1 MEFIVKANEGS
12 TIEPLDEGLYT
23 GICTKLIDLGWQ
35 YSEKYD
41 KKQHKMMLGWDIAG
55 EKVELATGE
64 KVNRTMWKEY
74 STSLGDK
81 STLRKDLQSWRGKAF
96 TIQELAG
103 FNLYQILGV
112 PCQMQIIHTEKNG
125 NKYANI
131 SAIIAMPK
139 GMPKPEGD
147 YNTTFF
153 NMDCTDTFGE
163 FGSLPT
169 WIQDKIKN
177 SENYESSGLKAFIE
191 SPNGYSG
198 DDSDGYSD
206 IDCDDDDLPF

>member
-12 TIEPLDEGLYT
+12 SIEPLDEGLYT
-23 GICTKLIDLGWQ
+23 GVCTKLIDLGWQ

-41 KKQHKMMLGWDIAG
+41 KRYHKIMLGWDIAG
-55 EKVELATGE
+55 EKIELSTGE
-64 KVNRTMWKEY
+64 RVNRTMWKEY
-74 STSLGDK
+74 SMSLGDK

-103 FNLYQILGV
+103 FDLCQILGA
-112 PCQMQIIHTEKNG
+112 PCQIQIIHTEKNG

-139 GMPKPEGD
+139 GMSKPEGD
-147 YNTTFF
+147 YNTTIF
-153 NMDCTDTFGE
+153 NMDYTDTFRE
-163 FGSLPT
+163 FESLPT

-177 SENYESSGLKAFIE
+177 ADNYESSGLKAVIE
-191 SPNGYSG
+191 TPTS
-198 DDSDGYSD
+198 YSD
-206 IDCDDDDLPF
+206 DEPDDYSDLDDEDDLPF